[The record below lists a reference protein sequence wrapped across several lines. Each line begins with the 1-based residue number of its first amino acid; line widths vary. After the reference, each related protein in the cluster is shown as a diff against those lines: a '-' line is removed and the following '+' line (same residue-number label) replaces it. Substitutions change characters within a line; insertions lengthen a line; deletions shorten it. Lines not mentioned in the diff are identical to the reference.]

1 MEQIAM
7 VKSILDN
14 GMAQVAVQ
22 RETACGAA
30 HSCAD
35 CAGCEKMM
43 TRTENVVVAY
53 NDVNAHPGDVV
64 KVQSENG
71 NFFKTAAIVYLLPF
85 GPGPGV
91 LRCGLGPVPGRRGSA
106 RPLRGDWV
114 CPGHPCGRGL
124 GPPHEKGQRPA
135 LPHCGRSNGHVRVCK
150 SGYPGSCTGGG
161 PAV

>member
-7 VKSILDN
+7 VKSVLDN

-71 NFFKTAAIVYLLPF
+71 NFFKTAAIVYLLPC
-85 GPGPGV
+85 PWAE
-91 LRCGLGPVPGRRGSA
+91 R
-106 RPLRGDWV
+106 V
-114 CPGHPCGRGL
+114 CTPFARGL
-124 GPPHEKGQRPA
+124 GLSWASLWPW
-135 LPHCGRSNGHVRVCK
+135 
-150 SGYPGSCTGGG
+150 PGT
-161 PAV
+161 AT

>member
-71 NFFKTAAIVYLLPF
+71 NFFKTAAIVYLLASALSLGGEGLHALCAGIGF
-85 GPGPGV
+85 V
-91 LRCGLGPVPGRRGSA
+91 LGILVAVAWDRHMKKVSGLRFHIVEVKRA
-106 RPLRGDWV
+106 
-114 CPGHPCGRGL
+114 C
-124 GPPHEKGQRPA
+124 
-135 LPHCGRSNGHVRVCK
+135 
-150 SGYPGSCTGGG
+150 SGM
-161 PAV
+161 